1 MLKSSVYAG
10 SGSID
15 RYRHYSLGL
24 CVRHRSSFMKEVER
38 ICSLYPWATRSSVS
52 DLSMNLIACA
62 QSDMLILTSKALNE
76 RNKIPGFISVSL
88 FINDCSFV
96 IVLECIIDLFDS
108 YDFSPRITAEHYTG
122 GYFTGMIRRSAWL
135 DCYAGDTARYELSD
149 RGIAE
154 TKLCIS
160 DKMHYSIVHEDD
172 FTKEGSVLW
181 KRISSRLDNKT
192 HD

>member
-24 CVRHRSSFMKEVER
+24 CTRHKVSFMKEVGR
-38 ICSLYPWATRSSVS
+38 ICDLYPWATRNCVS
-52 DLSMNLIACA
+52 DLCSNLIACA
-62 QSDMLILTSKALNE
+62 QSDMLLLTSQALHE

-88 FINDCSFV
+88 FINDSSFV
-96 IVLECIIDLFDS
+96 IVLECIVELFDV

-135 DCYAGDTARYELSD
+135 DCYTSDTPRYELSG
-149 RGIAE
+149 RGISE
-154 TKLCIS
+154 IKLCVS
-160 DKMHYSIVHEDD
+160 DKMHHSIVHEDD
-172 FTKEGSVLW
+172 FMKEGSVLW
-181 KRISSRLDNKT
+181 KRISSRLDN
-192 HD
+192 